1 MYLTILSD
9 GSIDYQT
16 EEKIKGSYKHLKTTI
31 LENGMIKRVP
41 FILVWLNDEHIRT
54 YQKMVF
60 VPPPSNNINEN
71 YNTWRGFEIE
81 NVKLI
86 EPEAVGLRF
95 EPYR

>member
-9 GSIDYQT
+9 GSINYPT

-54 YQKMVF
+54 YQKIVF
-60 VPPPSNNINEN
+60 EPPPSNNINEN